1 MSYKR
6 PFNKNKKSGSG
17 LTLEKKIE
25 NFIIRNSQNGYFTKI
40 STIPYKFEVSES
52 RTWDIVGEFLT
63 SGNIESTHDQ
73 ITGEMKLCEF
83 GKTYEI
89 LDLEKRRKK
98 QKRKTSDKK
107 KIKNNKNNKEKN

>member
-25 NFIIRNSQNGYFTKI
+25 NFIVRNSQNGYFTKI

-52 RTWDIVGEFLT
+52 KTWDIVGEFLT
-63 SGNIESTHDQ
+63 NGNIESTHDEF
-73 ITGEMKLCEF
+73 TGEMKLCEF
-83 GKTYEI
+83 GKTYLI
-89 LDLEKRRKK
+89 LDLEKKRKRQK
-98 QKRKTSDKK
+98 QKTSTKK
-107 KIKNNKNNKEKN
+107 KVQKNKINKEKN